1 MAKLNNDR
9 LSGNLDRII
18 RWIFKMLDLTFLN
31 LTPPIVTLS
40 DAATVD
46 VVNLINSDDL
56 KPSEKNVLQSLLE
69 VSKAKERAYCS
80 GAELSAF
87 IGSSAETVRKALI
100 SMSQK
105 QIFEKMEC
113 KTKPGTRRKAFLYR
127 LNKSALPTVKST
139 SIQSVSSIE
148 ELKSLVNPS
157 DEMFGKVE
165 VLIFKLAVCLEHSH
179 KSDTSSKKAI
189 IYIDDEPVNV
199 LVESSGN
206 NVIAKVRDMRYYV
219 AILRLCLD
227 AMKRRYAQYLDGAIE
242 LATVLK
248 PEFVIAETDILRS
261 MNLDTGTTSRKHAHN
276 AMMRLDATTY
286 KVLSAPKAFMDEFK
300 IKEYFAKVSHFD
312 VRNYAKTIDDR
323 VAYQIELSNS
333 QIQSL
338 FEECKN
344 QDSSL
349 LLQVDHRIYNE
360 RNPLAFIFTF
370 FSSSM
375 KLGSINRYTFQ
386 SLKDN
391 IAPNMQ
397 LREFKIQLSALLFKH
412 RLEQRDDS
420 GNKIDYIE
428 WTADKKVIKIINAK
442 FNGIEVSIP
451 DGETIFVQRDTN
463 YERMTMNKRISS
475 RRINNRISPQSQA
488 AYVSKNDE

>member
-1 MAKLNNDR
+1 M
-9 LSGNLDRII
+9 G
-18 RWIFKMLDLTFLN
+18 FEMLDLTFLN

-40 DAATVD
+40 DAPTSD
-46 VVNLINSDDL
+46 VIELINSDNI
-56 KPSEKNVLQSLLE
+56 KPAEKNVLRALLE

-80 GAELSAF
+80 GSELSSF

-100 SMSQK
+100 SMSEK

-113 KTKPGTRRKAFLYR
+113 KTKQGTRRKAFLYR
-127 LNKSALPTVKST
+127 LNKSAIPSCKST
-139 SIQSVSSIE
+139 NIKSISSIE

-179 KSDTSSKKAI
+179 KSDTTSKKAI
-189 IYIDDEPVNV
+189 IYIDNEPVNI
-199 LVESSGN
+199 LVESAGN

-227 AMKRRYAQYLDGAIE
+227 AMKRRYAQYLRGSLD
-242 LATVLK
+242 LAAVLK
-248 PEFVIAETDILRS
+248 SEFVIAETDILRS
-261 MNLDTGTTSRKHAHN
+261 MNLDMGSTSRKHAHN
-276 AMMRLDATTY
+276 AMMRLDSTTY
-286 KVLSAPKAFMDEFK
+286 KILSAPKAFMDEFK

-323 VAYQIELSNS
+323 VAYQIELSSS

-338 FEECKN
+338 FEECKS

-375 KLGSINRYTFQ
+375 KLGAINRYTFQ

-397 LREFKIQLSALLFKH
+397 LRDFKIQLSNLLYKH
-412 RLEQRDDS
+412 RLEQYDGD

-428 WTADKKVIKIINAK
+428 WTSGKKVIKIINAK

-463 YERMTMNKRISS
+463 YERVTVNKRISS
-475 RRINNRISPQSQA
+475 RGIKHRITPQSQPPN
-488 AYVSKNDE
+488 VPKNLK

>member
-1 MAKLNNDR
+1 MD
-9 LSGNLDRII
+9 
-18 RWIFKMLDLTFLN
+18 FEMLDLTFLN

-40 DAATVD
+40 DAPTQD
-46 VVNLINSDDL
+46 VINLINSDNL
-56 KPSEKNVLQSLLE
+56 KPSEKNVLQSLLQ

-80 GAELSAF
+80 GSELSSF
-87 IGSSAETVRKALI
+87 IGSSSETVRKALI
-100 SMSQK
+100 SMNQK

-127 LNKSALPTVKST
+127 LNKSAIPSGQPTN
-139 SIQSVSSIE
+139 IQSLNSVE

-179 KSDTSSKKAI
+179 KSDTTSKKAI

-199 LVESSGN
+199 LVEASGN

-227 AMKRRYAQYLDGAIE
+227 AMKRRYALHLSGSLD
-242 LATVLK
+242 LAAVLK

-261 MNLDTGTTSRKHAHN
+261 MNLDMGTTSRKHAHN
-276 AMMRLDATTY
+276 AMMRLDSTTY
-286 KVLSAPKAFMDEFK
+286 KILSAPKAFMDEFK

-312 VRNYAKTIDDR
+312 VRNYAKTVDDR

-338 FEECKN
+338 YEECKS

-397 LREFKIQLSALLFKH
+397 LRDFKIQLSNLLYKH
-412 RLEQRDDS
+412 RLEQWDKNGD
-420 GNKIDYIE
+420 KVEYIE
-428 WTADKKVIKIINAK
+428 WTPDGKVIKIINAK

-475 RRINNRISPQSQA
+475 RRITNRISPQSQTNHVPKA
-488 AYVSKNDE
+488 DDQK

>member
-1 MAKLNNDR
+1 
-9 LSGNLDRII
+9 
-18 RWIFKMLDLTFLN
+18 MLDLTFLN

-40 DAATVD
+40 DASTQD
-46 VVNLINSDDL
+46 VINLINSDNL

-80 GAELSAF
+80 GSELSSF
-87 IGSSAETVRKALI
+87 IGSSSETVRKALI
-100 SMSQK
+100 SMNQK

-113 KTKPGTRRKAFLYR
+113 KTKPGTRRKAYLYR
-127 LNKSALPTVKST
+127 LNKSVIPSGQPTN
-139 SIQSVSSIE
+139 IQSFNSVE

-179 KSDTSSKKAI
+179 KSDTTSKKAI

-199 LVESSGN
+199 LVEASGN

-227 AMKRRYAQYLDGAIE
+227 AMKRRYALHLSGSLD
-242 LATVLK
+242 LAAVLK

-261 MNLDTGTTSRKHAHN
+261 MNLDMGTTSRKHAHN
-276 AMMRLDATTY
+276 AMMRLDSTTY
-286 KVLSAPKAFMDEFK
+286 KILSAPKAFMDEFK

-312 VRNYAKTIDDR
+312 VRNYAKTVDDR

-338 FEECKN
+338 YEECKS

-397 LREFKIQLSALLFKH
+397 LRDFKIQLSNLLYKH
-412 RLEQRDDS
+412 RLEQWDKS
-420 GNKIDYIE
+420 GDKVEYIE
-428 WTADKKVIKIINAK
+428 WTPDGKVIKIINAK

-475 RRINNRISPQSQA
+475 RRITNRISPQSQTNH
-488 AYVSKNDE
+488 VPKTDEQKS

>member
-1 MAKLNNDR
+1 
-9 LSGNLDRII
+9 
-18 RWIFKMLDLTFLN
+18 MLDLTFLN

-40 DAATVD
+40 DAPSAD
-46 VVNLINSDDL
+46 VIKLIDSDNIT
-56 KPSEKNVLQSLLE
+56 PAEKNVLRALLE

-80 GAELSAF
+80 GSELSSF
-87 IGSSAETVRKALI
+87 IGSSAETIRKALI
-100 SMSQK
+100 SLSDK
-105 QIFEKMEC
+105 QVFEKMEC

-127 LNKSALPTVKST
+127 LNRSAIPSSQSINKKS
-139 SIQSVSSIE
+139 ISSLD

-179 KSDTSSKKAI
+179 KSDTTSKKAV
-189 IYIDDEPVNV
+189 IYIDNEPVNII
-199 LVESSGN
+199 VESAGN

-227 AMKRRYAQYLDGAIE
+227 AMKRRYAQYKTGALD

-261 MNLDTGTTSRKHAHN
+261 MNLDMGTTSRKHAHN

-286 KVLSAPKAFMDEFK
+286 KILTAPKAFMDEFK
-300 IKEYFAKVSHFD
+300 IKEYFAKVSHFN

-338 FEECKN
+338 FEECKS

-375 KLGSINRYTFQ
+375 KLGAITRYTFQ

-397 LREFKIQLSALLFKH
+397 LRDFKVQLSRLLYKH
-412 RLEQRDDS
+412 RLEQYNSDGS
-420 GNKIDYIE
+420 KIDYIE
-428 WTADKKVIKIINAK
+428 WTSGKKVIKIINAK

-463 YERMTMNKRISS
+463 YESVTVNKRISS
-475 RRINNRISPQSQA
+475 RRLTKRISPESHSGR
-488 AYVSKNDE
+488 VSKNSGDVSD

>member
-1 MAKLNNDR
+1 
-9 LSGNLDRII
+9 
-18 RWIFKMLDLTFLN
+18 
-31 LTPPIVTLS
+31 
-40 DAATVD
+40 
-46 VVNLINSDDL
+46 
-56 KPSEKNVLQSLLE
+56 
-69 VSKAKERAYCS
+69 
-80 GAELSAF
+80 
-87 IGSSAETVRKALI
+87 
-100 SMSQK
+100 
-105 QIFEKMEC
+105 
-113 KTKPGTRRKAFLYR
+113 
-127 LNKSALPTVKST
+127 
-139 SIQSVSSIE
+139 
-148 ELKSLVNPS
+148 
-157 DEMFGKVE
+157 MFGKVE

-179 KSDTSSKKAI
+179 KSDTTSKKAI

-199 LVESSGN
+199 LVEASGN

-227 AMKRRYAQYLDGAIE
+227 AMKRRYALHLSGSLD
-242 LATVLK
+242 LAAVLK

-261 MNLDTGTTSRKHAHN
+261 MNLDMGTTSRKHAHN
-276 AMMRLDATTY
+276 AMMRLDSTTY
-286 KVLSAPKAFMDEFK
+286 KILSAPKAFMDEFK

-312 VRNYAKTIDDR
+312 VRNYAKTVDDR

-338 FEECKN
+338 YEECKS

-397 LREFKIQLSALLFKH
+397 LRDFKIQLSNLLYKH
-412 RLEQRDDS
+412 RLEQWDKNGD
-420 GNKIDYIE
+420 KVEYIE
-428 WTADKKVIKIINAK
+428 WTPDGKVIKIINAK

-475 RRINNRISPQSQA
+475 RRITNRISPQSQTNHVPKA
-488 AYVSKNDE
+488 DDQK